1 MMKRT
6 PTPIETIEEQCI
18 DWGSIYHHPD
28 FDSDKF
34 AKLLAKEILNLANR
48 HGNIKPREVMK
59 YFGVK
64 DDTQISNNP

>member
-1 MMKRT
+1 MQRT
-6 PTPIETIEEQCI
+6 PVPIEYLEEKCI
-18 DWGSIYHHPD
+18 QWDSVYYHPD

-59 YFGVK
+59 YFGVE
-64 DDTQISNNP
+64 NA